1 MITSGRTMFDT
12 LSAWMGCGNYGS
24 LHGAHGAVPCSS
36 SGMMMTVR
44 DSLSEFSR
52 VTLAGRSLVQEE
64 EVCGDALAK
73 AGTLR
78 NGSGGGG
85 IGDAS
90 VQAGTLRNGSGG
102 GGCGDASVQVGFG
115 QGGGGHGGGCS
126 LEAVCENSC
135 ENIGGCYTG
144 DNDKIKLCLDELIDV
159 EKPSWEN
166 LCIDDETAKCEQ
178 DAWDKISEYNQAG
191 YDFFFPA

>member
-12 LSAWMGCGNYGS
+12 LCTLMGFGNYGS
-24 LHGAHGAVPCSS
+24 PHGAHGAVPCSS

-64 EVCGDALAK
+64 EVSGDALAK

-85 IGDAS
+85 F
-90 VQAGTLRNGSGG
+90 
-102 GGCGDASVQVGFG
+102 GDASVQVGFG

-166 LCIDDETAKCEQ
+166 LYIDDETAKCEQ